1 MNELTKQSLDSRN
14 QQVVESHYLHT
25 IYNNYAYVKN
35 QFLEKV
41 NLQLSKSIWN
51 NIIRNQQAREDR
63 FLAKL
68 NIKATSSKDKMIKLN
83 QWIQEN
89 ELLREVIAVQNIYID
104 EVLQEALNTSLS
116 FSGNENISEEETGSM
131 INNVVKILSN
141 NKQKEMNNIIK
152 NFNNEIGNDF
162 NSLEKNITNIIQ
174 KNLKKKNEN
183 LEELKSNIL
192 NSSEIQNLKGAILKE
207 GLQNA
212 LNELLTNL
220 IKDKNISSTEKI
232 AAQRLK
238 QSYDKKIE
246 INADLTNKLLNLQR
260 KNIGIPLRW
269 GGKTDTIDN
278 FIRNMS
284 KYPKLQSATESYY
297 EQRDSIIYQI
307 VNNLL
312 FTRYDTNKSNEIQQ
326 ILKIVRQSILYM
338 AMEEVNQ
345 ETDSDFLFIENK
357 IVPLSLLM
365 ERIRDYDTF
374 KPTIAVNNT
383 ELQPYDKTI
392 LKEKRNSPIEGG
404 EYYTGSL
411 NIGSRNGELIW
422 KSIRLKNLDLKLSL
436 KI

>member
-1 MNELTKQSLDSRN
+1 MNELTKRSLESRN
-14 QQVVESHYLHT
+14 QQIIENHYLHT
-25 IYNNYAYVKN
+25 IYNNYSYVKN

-63 FLAKL
+63 FLSKL
-68 NIKATSSKDKMIKLN
+68 NIKATSSKDRMVKLN

-89 ELLREVIAVQNIYID
+89 ELLQETIAIQNIYID
-104 EVLQEALNTSLS
+104 EVLQEALDTSLL
-116 FSGNENISEEETGSM
+116 FSGNENTNEKETENM
-131 INNVVKILSN
+131 INSVVKILSN
-141 NKQKEMNNIIK
+141 NKQKQMNNIIK
-152 NFNNEIGNDF
+152 NFNNDIGNDF
-162 NSLEKNITNIIQ
+162 NELENNISRIIQ
-174 KNLKKKNEN
+174 KNLKEKNEN
-183 LEELKSNIL
+183 LEELKSNIIK
-192 NSSEIQNLKGAILKE
+192 SSEIQNLKGSILKE

-212 LNELLTNL
+212 LNELLTEL
-220 IKDKNISSTEKI
+220 IKNKDISTTERI
-232 AAQRLK
+232 AAKRLK

-246 INADLTNKLLNLQR
+246 TNTNLTNKLLNLQR
-260 KNIGIPLRW
+260 KNIGISLR
-269 GGKTDTIDN
+269 GDGKTDTIDN

-284 KYPKLQSATESYY
+284 KYPKLQSATDSYY
-297 EQRDSIIYQI
+297 EQRNSIIYQI

-312 FTRYDTNKSNEIQQ
+312 FTRYDTNKNNEIQQ

-338 AMEEVNQ
+338 AVEEVNQ

-365 ERIRDYDTF
+365 ERIRDYDSF
-374 KPTIAVNNT
+374 KPTISINNT
-383 ELQPYDKTI
+383 ELQPYDENI
-392 LKEKRNSPIEGG
+392 LKEKRNSPIEEG

-411 NIGSRNGELIW
+411 NIGAENGELIW